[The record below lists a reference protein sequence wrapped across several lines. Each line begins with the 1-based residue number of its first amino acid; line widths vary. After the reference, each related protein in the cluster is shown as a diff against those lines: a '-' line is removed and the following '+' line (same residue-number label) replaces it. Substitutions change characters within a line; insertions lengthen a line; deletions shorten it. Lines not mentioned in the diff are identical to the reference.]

1 MTLLKPLPHGDPG
14 TPGPT
19 WSHEDESAKG
29 AGRRSQL
36 LAAKSASSPL
46 RSTLVPPGG
55 ESPHHPCFEL
65 PDKKRDHSYVGP
77 LQKAKDPIFPLFKIF
92 KTPTKLHRVWF
103 QCSTFDPNYANLNR
117 PSVLDWSRPRVGV
130 SAPQPSGARALQR
143 GSQEELA
150 GDTWWQP
157 YGDAGSPQPPASHP
171 VALQML
177 ILNPTGTTRASPE
190 TMRGHGAPRSE
201 AAARGTHQEIPVWS
215 RPAVP
220 YMNEN
225 REGVHWPWPAF
236 QFPDVKG

>member
-157 YGDAGSPQPPASHP
+157 YGDAGSPHPPASHP

-177 ILNPTGTTRASPE
+177 ILNPKPDRDHQGLTRDHA
-190 TMRGHGAPRSE
+190 G
-201 AAARGTHQEIPVWS
+201 ARGSQE
-215 RPAVP
+215 
-220 YMNEN
+220 
-225 REGVHWPWPAF
+225 
-236 QFPDVKG
+236 